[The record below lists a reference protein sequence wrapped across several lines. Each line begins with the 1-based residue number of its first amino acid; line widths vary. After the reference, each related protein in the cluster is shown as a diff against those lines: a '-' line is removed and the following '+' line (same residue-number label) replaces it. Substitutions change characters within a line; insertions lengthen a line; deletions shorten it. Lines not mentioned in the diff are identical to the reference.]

1 MNTSKPKSKKT
12 VTEPLQIDL
21 PIEKA
26 VAKKV
31 AKKPS
36 IAKSSAA
43 IETKDVVEAVEVVE
57 AFEAFEAVEAV
68 EAVEVE
74 IEEKTD
80 IKKIKSA
87 KVKVIRDSFSFPE
100 QDYLKISELKKTCLA
115 AGIHVKKG
123 EILRAG
129 LHLLTQLSL
138 DELKLAVEHVEKVQT
153 GRPTVSKM

>member
-21 PIEKA
+21 PLEKA
-26 VAKKV
+26 VVKKV
-31 AKKPS
+31 VKKPS
-36 IAKSSAA
+36 AAKASVA
-43 IETKDVVEAVEVVE
+43 IETKEVVE
-57 AFEAFEAVEAV
+57 TVEA
-68 EAVEVE
+68 EV
-74 IEEKTD
+74 KTD

-87 KVKVIRDSFSFPE
+87 KIKVIRDSFSFPE

-123 EILRAG
+123 ERLRAG

-138 DELKLAVEHVEKVQT
+138 DELKLAVEKVEKVQT
-153 GRPTVSKM
+153 GRPTAS

>member
-26 VAKKV
+26 VVKKV

-36 IAKSSAA
+36 TAKASIAIETVA
-43 IETKDVVEAVEVVE
+43 IETKEVV
-57 AFEAFEAVEAV
+57 EAVEAV

-74 IEEKTD
+74 AKTD
-80 IKKIKSA
+80 VKKIKSA

-138 DELKLAVEHVEKVQT
+138 DELKLAVEKVEKVQT
-153 GRPTVSKM
+153 GRPTAS